1 MACLRLS
8 KRCWKCVRI
17 LELKIKDS
25 KIFEGFVGMCEKKVG
40 NEKIVFESFW

>member
-17 LELKIKDS
+17 LELKIKES
-25 KIFEGFVGMCEKKVG
+25 KVFVGACDRGKEGMK
-40 NEKIVFESFW
+40 

>member
-25 KIFEGFVGMCEKKVG
+25 K
-40 NEKIVFESFW
+40 VFERFGACDRGKEGMK